1 MNKTALRSK
10 QAIVTALFNKLA
22 SYPFNE
28 LTISE
33 IAAEANVSRK
43 TFYHHFPSKFA
54 IIQYY
59 TQSTVQAYL
68 AKVADQKIK
77 NFHDLLCCYFSFWQE
92 QRHELLVLQK
102 NNLLGFVFEAQ
113 RQQLLQMLPQQA
125 MPWHSPTKDE
135 TVIDLLIIGGV
146 WNILLYYLTPDRL
159 IDPEKLTRI
168 IINSLK
174 DHLVYLRD

>member
-1 MNKTALRSK
+1 
-10 QAIVTALFNKLA
+10 
-22 SYPFNE
+22 
-28 LTISE
+28 
-33 IAAEANVSRK
+33 
-43 TFYHHFPSKFA
+43 
-54 IIQYY
+54 
-59 TQSTVQAYL
+59 
-68 AKVADQKIK
+68 
-77 NFHDLLCCYFSFWQE
+77 
-92 QRHELLVLQK
+92 
-102 NNLLGFVFEAQ
+102 
-113 RQQLLQMLPQQA
+113 MLPQQA